1 MHTKPSSLHALAA
14 RATAEELPQLLEQAL
29 RSRPELEALLADGE
43 AGRVAG
49 GYGHTLR
56 EVAQQPFV
64 WADTALRAADF
75 VETVFVPR
83 RIAGAFRSIALVG
96 SGSSHYVGELVAP
109 TLQARLGLPVVAV
122 PAGNLLTHGKAAL
135 PLPDPVL
142 MVSIARSGNSP
153 ESVAAIRIAVREA
166 PRTQLI
172 HITCNAAG
180 RLAQPAP
187 GDPPAAVL
195 ALHPF
200 TNDQSLVMT
209 SSFTSLALAAL
220 ALGYGDAPAQ
230 YLSQAERLCTD
241 VAALFPAL
249 LASAASLPYAEAR
262 RAVYLGSGCQYGAAR
277 EAALKL
283 TEMTAGNVVAMSETH
298 LGLRHG
304 PMAALDAHTLIVSFI
319 PTTQRPARYATDLV
333 AELGIKDLGCGTVA
347 AVAGEAP
354 QHSEEG
360 GAVAAK
366 PVKGIDECFAAIEN
380 VVLGQAIGFFAC
392 RAHGLRPDA
401 PSAAG
406 VIARVVP
413 PFPIY
418 EDVAP
423 ARTTAD

>member
-1 MHTKPSSLHALAA
+1 M
-14 RATAEELPQLLEQAL
+14 
-29 RSRPELEALLADGE
+29 
-43 AGRVAG
+43 
-49 GYGHTLR
+49 
-56 EVAQQPFV
+56 
-64 WADTALRAADF
+64 
-75 VETVFVPR
+75 
-83 RIAGAFRSIALVG
+83 
-96 SGSSHYVGELVAP
+96 GELVAP
-109 TLQARLGLPVVAV
+109 ILQARLGLPVAAV

-220 ALGYGDAPAQ
+220 ALGYADAPAQ

-249 LASAASLPYAEAR
+249 LVSAASLPYAEAR

-304 PMAALDAHTLIVSFI
+304 PMAALDAHTLIVSFT

-333 AELGIKDLGCGTVA
+333 AELGIKDLGCGT
-347 AVAGEAP
+347 
-354 QHSEEG
+354 
-360 GAVAAK
+360 VAAK

-392 RAHGLRPDA
+392 RGHGLRPDA